1 MRIVALGLLFA
12 SAWTATVSSIPFTI
26 AHEGRVVVS
35 ARAAGDVPL
44 KVILD
49 TGAGLDVFAPT
60 LIAKLGGK
68 PAGQFTGFPMS
79 GERLDLPL
87 FVIPQLS
94 IGPLVKKDAVVGS
107 WEVLDQPHRE
117 GVIDGIV
124 SLNYFRDQPLT
135 FDFVN
140 KVIVLESPQSLEQR
154 RAAGHVSPLQ
164 VHDQRGIALDVF
176 AQFLIGD
183 RQGQCEIDT
192 GSPRATMSTRYLTSP
207 GTDAVPQLALAASP
221 QIGVATPQVSFKNI
235 IYDCVIGVDF
245 WAGKIVTID
254 IPGRRLIVALR

>member
-1 MRIVALGLLFA
+1 MRIVALGLLLA
-12 SAWTATVSSIPFTI
+12 SAGTATVSSIPFTT

-87 FVIPQLS
+87 FVIPELS
-94 IGPLVKKDAVVGS
+94 IGPLVKKDALVGS
-107 WEVLDQPHRE
+107 WEVLDEPHRE

-124 SLNYFRDQPLT
+124 SLNYFRDQPFT

-140 KVIVLESPQSLEQR
+140 KVIVFESPQSLEQR
-154 RAAGHVSPLQ
+154 RAAGQVSPLQ
-164 VHDQRGIALDVF
+164 LHDQRGIALDVF

-192 GSPRATMSTRYLTSP
+192 GSPRATMSTRYLASP
-207 GTDAVPQLALAASP
+207 GTDAVPLLALAASP
-221 QIGVATPQVSFKNI
+221 RIGVAKPQVSFKNI

-254 IPGRRLIVALR
+254 IPGRRLIVAFR